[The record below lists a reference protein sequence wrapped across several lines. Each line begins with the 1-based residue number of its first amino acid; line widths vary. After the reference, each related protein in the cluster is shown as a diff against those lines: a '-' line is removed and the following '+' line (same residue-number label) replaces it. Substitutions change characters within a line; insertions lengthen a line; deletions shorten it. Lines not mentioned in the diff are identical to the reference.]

1 MYSEKVK
8 EAFLHPHNMGKIENP
23 DGTGKVGN
31 IACGDVMYLY
41 IKIGKSGQGK
51 EVLEDV
57 KWETF
62 GCAAAIA
69 TSSMVTDQAKGK
81 TLAQAIEMSNE
92 GVVEGLGGLPPVKV
106 HCSVLA
112 VDALHEAIY
121 DYLSRNKK
129 EIPERLAERH
139 AVIRAEMD
147 ELKKRYG
154 SSIEA
159 QEKTG

>member
-8 EAFLHPHNMGKIENP
+8 EHFLNPHNMGKIENP
-23 DGTGKVGN
+23 DGIGKVGN

-41 IKIGKSGQGK
+41 IKVSQKNGK
-51 EVLEDV
+51 EIIEDV

-69 TSSMVTDQAKGK
+69 TSSMITDLAKGK
-81 TLAQAIEMSNE
+81 TLAEAIEMSNDRI
-92 GVVEGLGGLPPVKV
+92 VEGLDGLPPVKI

-121 DYLSRNKK
+121 NYLEKKQK
-129 EIPERLAERH
+129 EIPEKLKARHDHIQKDMHELDERYK
-139 AVIRAEMD
+139 D
-147 ELKKRYG
+147 G
-154 SSIEA
+154 SDSCETA
-159 QEKTG
+159 H